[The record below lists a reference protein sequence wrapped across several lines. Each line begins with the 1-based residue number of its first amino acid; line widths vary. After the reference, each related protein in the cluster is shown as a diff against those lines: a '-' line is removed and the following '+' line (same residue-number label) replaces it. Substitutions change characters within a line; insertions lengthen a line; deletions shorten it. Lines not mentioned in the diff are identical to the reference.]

1 MKKIAIFGGTFN
13 PVHNGHLNL
22 INSIQE
28 KMQFDEILLIP
39 SYLPPHKEVKELA
52 SGKDRM
58 KMLSLATEGI
68 LNIGI
73 CDIELNKKGKSY
85 TIETVKMLKQLF
97 SNSELYLV
105 VGADMLLTFDTW
117 KNWREILK
125 YVFLVASSRNE
136 GEEESLL
143 KKAYEL
149 NKERI
154 IVVKTEPF
162 SVSSTEIRNKLKL
175 NEDVSHLL
183 PEKVLHYINQ
193 KRLYK

>member
-58 KMLSLATEGI
+58 RMLSLATEGI

-97 SNSELYLV
+97 LNSELYLV